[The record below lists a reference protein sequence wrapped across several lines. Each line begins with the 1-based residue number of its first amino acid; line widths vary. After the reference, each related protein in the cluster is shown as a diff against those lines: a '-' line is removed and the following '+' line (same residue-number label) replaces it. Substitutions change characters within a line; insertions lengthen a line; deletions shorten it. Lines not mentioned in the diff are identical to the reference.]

1 MSSLK
6 SVLYFVCLYVL
17 SCFLFILPLLISPC
31 PHFWSEF
38 MASRDRLW
46 RDYLKSLFLR
56 GIQVSPRSVTILT
69 FNFFKI
75 PETTLKKVPCTASRI
90 LFVHTRRDNYQDDFA
105 SPLFLYKNIFVA
117 FSLFVKINT
126 IFRYI
131 APSKLNFTTFI
142 TVLWVTQSEKLEKL
156 NIQNNLRT
164 ISLTSTL
171 FTETNKASV
180 KGWGLFQNSY
190 NELVNEFQQE
200 KVNTYKGTI
209 YYRAM

>member
-6 SVLYFVCLYVL
+6 SVLYFVCLFVL

-46 RDYLKSLFLR
+46 RDYLKACFSGVFRCRRGQWRSLPLISLKYLR
-56 GIQVSPRSVTILT
+56 QPWKRYHVPPPVFCLFILVGTITKTILLHPY
-69 FNFFKI
+69 FFI
-75 PETTLKKVPCTASRI
+75 
-90 LFVHTRRDNYQDDFA
+90 
-105 SPLFLYKNIFVA
+105 KNIFVA

-131 APSKLNFTTFI
+131 APSKLDFTTFI
-142 TVLWVTQSEKLEKL
+142 TVLWVTQSKKLEKL

-164 ISLTSTL
+164 ISLTSTIL
-171 FTETNKASV
+171 RFLLRPTK
-180 KGWGLFQNSY
+180 LQ
-190 NELVNEFQQE
+190 
-200 KVNTYKGTI
+200 
-209 YYRAM
+209 